1 MAVQKVVVNGKI
13 KYVDDNGNYVD
24 NPTTG
29 IAAIDSA
36 TGAGASAGG
45 AADTMVE
52 PTFMQNLTANAPA
65 INAGVAAF
73 NTGLGYMS
81 YLDKK
86 PLFKAQTSLLNQ
98 QIASNQKSA
107 ADKETFNKN
116 WGTGLASAAATS
128 APRIG

>member
-1 MAVQKVVVNGKI
+1 MAIRKTIGQDGAVKFI
-13 KYVDDNGNYVD
+13 DENGNQV
-24 NPTTG
+24 
-29 IAAIDSA
+29 
-36 TGAGASAGG
+36 
-45 AADTMVE
+45 VE
-52 PTFMQNLTANAPA
+52 PTFMEELTANAPA
-65 INAGVAAF
+65 INAGVGAF
-73 NTGLGYMS
+73 NAGLGYMS

-116 WGTGLASAAATS
+116 WGTGLASAAAS